1 MKKFLLL
8 YSLCFVTSISFSQ
21 KELWGTVS
29 NGGQYGHGYIFKTD
43 SIGDNLQIVHHFDSV
58 NGKNPGALLAASN
71 NKLYGLTTS
80 GGQNNQ
86 GLFSGGVFYQYDLTT
101 STFTVLQHFGAN
113 NPDITGVYPAGDGS
127 RSLTE
132 VSPGIIY
139 GQIRG
144 AYQGGVVFSF
154 NSTTQI
160 ISTALNLPTFQGG
173 VSNSTLGNRLEGNL
187 YLAPD
192 GFLYGTTYTNSQCPI
207 PNPNL
212 GSIVRIDPLTNAFSI
227 RYLCPC
233 SGSNGFQFENQFVSS
248 NSILYSV
255 AKSGGANNKGVIY
268 SFDPATSIYS
278 NKHSFQGGVL
288 GQQPSP
294 MMKAANGKFYGTAYG
309 GTPESGFPAGCGI
322 LFEFDPLSDQFTKKL
337 DFTYGNGSYM
347 NVGPFPFSL
356 INGHNQKL
364 YGVTANGV
372 FEYNTSSNQLVA
384 KGRFPINMGWYSP
397 LTPSLTAVCRKPGY
411 LPVNDTSLIACEG
424 TGFTFELESDNTLSY
439 VWKQNGT
446 IDNSRTTGVLDFTDL
461 AAGNEGTWICEMSNT
476 CGSTVGPSIE
486 IDVTVNV
493 AVITQVGAELHAT
506 TSDDYQWIN
515 CDNGNSVINGEIN
528 QVFAPAT
535 NGNYAVI
542 TLINTCSDTSE
553 CYSLTDLGI
562 GSSVQL
568 MNVALFP
575 NPASSEIK
583 LLMDESLLIESVKI
597 TNTTGQIVL
606 QSNLK
611 VLKIDSL
618 VSGTYFITVK
628 TASGNWNGKFLKIAS
643 Q

>member
-1 MKKFLLL
+1 MKKFLLF
-8 YSLCFVTSISFSQ
+8 YSLCFIATTSFSQ

-43 SIGDNLQIVHHFDSV
+43 SIGDNFEIVHHFDSV

-71 NKLYGLTTS
+71 NKLYGLTSS

-101 STFTVLQHFGAN
+101 STFTVLQHFGAA
-113 NPDITGVYPAGDGS
+113 NPDITGVYPAGDGF

-154 NSTTQI
+154 NSTTQA
-160 ISTALNLPTFQGG
+160 ISTALTLPTFQGG

-187 YLAPD
+187 YLAQD

-207 PNPNL
+207 PNPNF

-233 SGSNGFQFENQFVSS
+233 SGSNGFQFENQFASHNNV
-248 NSILYSV
+248 LYSV
-255 AKSGGANNKGVIY
+255 AKAGGANSKGVIY

-278 NKHSFQGGVL
+278 NKHNFQGGVL
-288 GQQPSP
+288 GQQPSA

-309 GTPESGFPAGCGI
+309 GTPESGFPSGCGI
-322 LFEFDPLSDQFTKKL
+322 MFEFDPVSDQFVKKL
-337 DFTYGNGSYM
+337 DFTYGNGFYM

-356 INGHNQKL
+356 ITGHNEKL
-364 YGVTANGV
+364 YGVTANGI
-372 FEYNTSSNQLVA
+372 FEYNIYSNQLTA
-384 KGRFPINMGWYSP
+384 KGRFPINMGWYAP

-411 LPVNDTSLIACEG
+411 LSVNDTSLTACEG
-424 TGFTFELESDNTLSY
+424 VSFTFELESENALSY
-439 VWKQNGT
+439 VWKQNGI
-446 IDNSRTTGVLDFTDL
+446 IDTSRTTGLLDFSGLTTD
-461 AAGNEGTWICEMSNT
+461 NEGIWMCEMSNE
-476 CGSTVGPSIE
+476 CGITSGPVVE
-486 IDVTVNV
+486 IDITENV
-493 AVITQVGAELHAT
+493 AAITQNGPELHA
-506 TSDDYQWIN
+506 SAGDSYQWID
-515 CDNGNSVINGEIN
+515 CGNGNSVINGETN
-528 QVFAPAT
+528 QVFAPAV

-542 TLINTCSDTSE
+542 TSINSCSDTSE

-562 GSSVQL
+562 GSSDQL
-568 MNVALFP
+568 MHVTMFP
-575 NPASSEIK
+575 NPASSEIRF
-583 LLMDESLLIESVKI
+583 LTDESMVIESVKI

-606 QSNLK
+606 ESSSK
-611 VLKIDSL
+611 VIKIATL
-618 VSGTYFITVK
+618 VPGTYFVSIETPM
-628 TASGNWNGKFLKIAS
+628 GNWKSKFLKIEP
-643 Q
+643 

>member
-1 MKKFLLL
+1 M
-8 YSLCFVTSISFSQ
+8 
-21 KELWGTVS
+21 WGTVS

-43 SIGDNLQIVHHFDSV
+43 SIGDNFQIVHHFDSV

-71 NKLYGLTTS
+71 NKLYGLTSS

-86 GLFSGGVFYQYDLTT
+86 GLFSGGVFYEYDLTT
-101 STFTVLQHFGAN
+101 STFMVLQHFGAT
-113 NPDITGVYPAGDGS
+113 NPDITGVYPAGDGF

-207 PNPNL
+207 PNPNF

-233 SGSNGFQFENQFVSS
+233 SGSNGFQFENQFASY
-248 NSILYSV
+248 NSVLYSV

-278 NKHSFQGGVL
+278 NKHNFQGGVL

-309 GTPESGFPAGCGI
+309 GTPEVGYTSGCGI
-322 LFEFDPLSDQFTKKL
+322 LFEFDPGIDQFTKKL
-337 DFTYGNGSYM
+337 DFTYGNGFYM

-356 INGHNQKL
+356 INGHNEKL
-364 YGVTANGV
+364 YGVTGNGV
-372 FEYNTSSNQLVA
+372 FEYNVTSNQLVA

-411 LPVNDTSLIACEG
+411 LPVNDTSFTACAG
-424 TGFTFELESDNTLSY
+424 TSFTFELESDNTPSY

-446 IDNSRTTGVLDFTDL
+446 IDNSRTTGVLDFSDL
-461 AAGNEGTWICEMSNT
+461 VEGNEGVWICEMTND
-476 CGSTVGPSIE
+476 CGTTIGPSID
-486 IDVTVNV
+486 IQ
-493 AVITQVGAELHAT
+493 ITENISTISQIGSELYASV
-506 TSDDYQWIN
+506 SDDYQWIN
-515 CDNGNSVINGEIN
+515 CDNGNSVINGENN
-528 QVFAPAT
+528 QVFAPTT

-542 TLINTCSDTSE
+542 TSINNCSDTSE
-553 CYSLTDLGI
+553 CFSLMNLGI
-562 GSSVQL
+562 GSSVQM
-568 MNVALFP
+568 MNIVVFP
-575 NPASSEIK
+575 NPASNEIK
-583 LLMDESLLIESVKI
+583 LMMDESLVIESVKVM
-597 TNTTGQIVL
+597 NTTGQIVVL
-606 QSNLK
+606 GTSNFLN
-611 VLKIDSL
+611 VDSL
-618 VSGTYFITVK
+618 VPGTYFVTVE
-628 TASGNWNGKFLKIAS
+628 TTSGNWNGKFLKINP